1 LVEVKGVGE
10 FVKSHGSGLLGKGSL
25 SSLDHSLSTGFTVVG
40 LVFTVVGLVLGVF
53 TAVVLSHVSL
63 SSLAQ
68 GVLDVG
74 VFTGVGGSLLEERPG
89 TSVDDVTVFLVG
101 FFDDGTVG
109 LLVRDGDHLGV
120 HLGNLLLVLLVVSLL
135 VRLLVV
141 LSVFTVVDLVG
152 VFTSVGGLL
161 EEGPSTSVDDGT
173 VFLVGNGVVS
183 MFTVV
188 VSVVGMVGV
197 FTVVV
202 SVVSVVGVF
211 TVVSSVVSMVS
222 VFTVVVSVVGMF
234 TVVVTV
240 VGNVVFFTVVVGLL
254 SKGNSSESE
263 DGNSSHNERAE

>member
-25 SSLDHSLSTGFTVVG
+25 SSLDHSLSTGFTVVS
-40 LVFTVVGLVLGVF
+40 LVFTGVGLDLSGSVLSIF
-53 TAVVLSHVSL
+53 TTVVLSHVSL

-101 FFDDGTVG
+101 FFNDGTIG

-135 VRLLVV
+135 VGLLVV
-141 LSVFTVVDLVG
+141 LSVFTVVDVVG
-152 VFTSVGGLL
+152 VFTSVVGLL
-161 EEGPSTSVDDGT
+161 EERPGTSVDDGT
-173 VFLVGNGVVS
+173 VFLVGDG
-183 MFTVV
+183 
-188 VSVVGMVGV
+188 
-197 FTVVV
+197 
-202 SVVSVVGVF
+202 VVGVF
-211 TVVSSVVSMVS
+211 TVVSSVMSMVG
-222 VFTVVVSVVGMF
+222 VF

>member
-74 VFTGVGGSLLEERPG
+74 VFTSVGGSLLEERPG

-141 LSVFTVVDLVG
+141 LSVFTVVDVVG

-161 EEGPSTSVDDGT
+161 EERPGTSVDDGT
-173 VFLVGNGVVS
+173 VFLVGDGVVS
-183 MFTVV
+183 M
-188 VSVVGMVGV
+188 
-197 FTVVV
+197 
-202 SVVSVVGVF
+202 F
-211 TVVSSVVSMVS
+211 TVVSSVVSMVG
-222 VFTVVVSVVGMF
+222 VF

>member
-25 SSLDHSLSTGFTVVG
+25 SSLDHSLSVGFTVVG
-40 LVFTVVGLVLGVF
+40 LVFTVVGLHLSGSVLSIF
-53 TAVVLSHVSL
+53 TTVVLSHVSL

-101 FFDDGTVG
+101 FFNDGTIG

-135 VRLLVV
+135 GLLVL
-141 LSVFTVVDLVG
+141 LSVFTVVDVVG
-152 VFTSVGGLL
+152 VFTSVVGLL
-161 EEGPSTSVDDGT
+161 EERPGTSVDDGT
-173 VFLVGNGVVS
+173 VFLVGDGVVS

-188 VSVVGMVGV
+188 SSVVSMVGV
-197 FTVVV
+197 FTV
-202 SVVSVVGVF
+202 VVSVVGVF
-211 TVVSSVVSMVS
+211 TVVSSVV
-222 VFTVVVSVVGMF
+222 VSVVGVF